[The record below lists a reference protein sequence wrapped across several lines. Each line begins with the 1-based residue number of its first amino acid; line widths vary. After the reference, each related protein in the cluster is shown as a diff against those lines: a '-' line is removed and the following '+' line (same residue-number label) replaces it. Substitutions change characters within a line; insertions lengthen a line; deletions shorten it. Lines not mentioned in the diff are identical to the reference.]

1 MTERPLDEWRDR
13 MVLALCGELPD
24 DERRALE
31 QAIASDPE
39 LARDWQELG
48 EARAMLRD
56 LAEDTRRDEP
66 VFTLPPRAAELIVPR
81 WQPWRAGLAAAAGF
95 FFAAML
101 GGGLLIAGLRVD
113 RTDEGLLIRIGRVAS
128 QDDALQATAP
138 AAIPA
143 ASPDTVTRAQLVAV
157 TQALAG
163 VVAARLDDL
172 EKRQNDVQTE
182 TARVLF
188 QALASR
194 QQRQLDDLWTR
205 IQVASYRGARPA
217 KGPAADIT
225 QPHIERR
232 EP

>member
-1 MTERPLDEWRDR
+1 MNDRPLEDWQDR

-31 QAIASDPE
+31 QAIVSDPE
-39 LARDWQELG
+39 LARNWQELG

-66 VFTLPPRAAELIVPR
+66 VFTLPPRAAELAVPR

-95 FFAAML
+95 FLAAVL

-113 RTDEGLLIRIGRVAS
+113 RTDEGLLVRIGRVAS
-128 QDDALQATAP
+128 QDDALRATAP

-217 KGPAADIT
+217 KGPAVDST
-225 QPHIERR
+225 QPQIERR
-232 EP
+232 EQ